1 MKPEGPP
8 ERRLDAGA
16 LEAGLRAR
24 LACEVRF
31 DAGARA
37 LYATDSS
44 NYRQVPIGVVVPRT
58 IDDIVTTVA
67 VCHELDAPILMRGAG
82 TSLCGQT
89 CNVAVV
95 LDVSRY
101 LTRIV
106 EIDPQGRT
114 AVVEPG
120 VICDSLRNAAER
132 HGLTFGPDPATHSRC
147 TLGGM
152 IGNNSCGA
160 HSVMAGKTVEN
171 VEALEILTYDGERM
185 WVGPT
190 SEQEL
195 DATVAAGGRKAQI
208 YSALAQLAQRH
219 GERVRGEF
227 PTIRRR
233 VSGYN
238 IDELLPEHGFNLAR
252 ALVGTEGTCAIVLHA
267 KVKLVE
273 SPPVRVLVVLG
284 YDDMFVAADRTP
296 FILEHSP
303 VALEGLD
310 VMLIE
315 DLGKKGLLGAEIALL
330 PPGSGWLMVELGAD
344 DLPQAMARAEALV
357 AAEMQVGLARGS
369 RIYPGAEQKVVW
381 AIREVGAGASN
392 AVPGVR
398 EEPRAGWEDAAV
410 DPARVGDYLR
420 EFRHLLDKYGYR
432 SSLYGHFGDGCIH
445 GRITF
450 ELETREGIA
459 AMRRFMEEATDL
471 VVKYGGSISGEHGDG
486 QARAEFLPRMYGPQ
500 LMQAFREFKAIWDP
514 RNRMNPG
521 KVVDA
526 YRMDENLRI
535 HPDYRPIEP
544 KTRFSFASD
553 FGSFA
558 HAADRCL
565 GVAKCRNLEGGVMCP
580 SYRVTGEEKHST
592 RGRIRLFGELF
603 RGETLTGLWSNEDV
617 KEALDLCL
625 ACKSCKSECPVQ
637 VDMATYKAEFL
648 SHYYETHPRPRQAR
662 SMGMIHRWARLA
674 AHAPGMV
681 NLVNATPGL
690 SGLARRWAGI
700 APERRMPRFA
710 STTFVRWFQKRP
722 ARATQAR
729 EVVLWPDTF
738 NNHFHPESAIAATQ
752 VLEAAG
758 YTVRVPTRPLC
769 CGRPLYDFGLL
780 DQAKAQLSD
789 IMRAL
794 REEIEAGI
802 PIVGLEPACVSV
814 FKDELPN
821 LFAGDAL
828 ARRLAD
834 QVAYFSD
841 FLQGESSL
849 PEPLI
854 LPATSIRARVHG
866 HCHHKALLGM
876 KGEMTLLRRVGIAA
890 QAIDS
895 GCCGMAGAFGFRPES
910 YELSVKA
917 AELALLPAV
926 RAAPVDEL
934 IVASGY
940 SCREQIEQLS
950 PRKAIHAAEAVAR
963 ALQLLPAAQSRSE
976 RRVHPAAT
984 S

>member
-1 MKPEGPP
+1 MNPEAVAG
-8 ERRLDAGA
+8 RRVDAAA
-16 LEAGLRAR
+16 LEARLRAQ

-37 LYATDSS
+37 LYAADSS

-58 IDDIVTTVA
+58 LDDVVTAVA
-67 VCHELDAPILMRGAG
+67 ACREFDAPILMRGAG

-106 EIDPQGRT
+106 AIDPQART

-120 VICDSLRNAAER
+120 VICDSLRSAAER
-132 HGLTFGPDPATHSRC
+132 HRLTFGPDPATHSRC
-147 TLGGM
+147 TIGGM

-171 VEALEILTYDGERM
+171 VEALEILTYDGSRM

-190 SEQEL
+190 SAQDL
-195 DATVAAGGRKAQI
+195 DAIVAAGGRKAEI

-227 PTIRRR
+227 PRIRRR
-233 VSGYN
+233 ISGYN
-238 IDELLPEHGFNLAR
+238 LDELLPEHGFNLAR
-252 ALVGTEGTCAIVLHA
+252 ALVGTEGTCAIVLRA
-267 KVKLVE
+267 KVRLVE
-273 SPPVRVLVVLG
+273 SPPVRVLAVLG
-284 YDDMFVAADRTP
+284 YDDMFVAGDRTP
-296 FILEHSP
+296 FILEHAP
-303 VALEGLD
+303 LALEGLD

-315 DLGKKGLLGAEIALL
+315 DLGKKALLGAELALL

-344 DLPQAMARAEALV
+344 DLDQAMRRARALIDAETRSGLV
-357 AAEMQVGLARGS
+357 RGS
-369 RIYPGAEQKVVW
+369 RIYPGAEQKIVW

-420 EFRHLLDKYGYR
+420 EFRRLLDRYGYR

-450 ELETREGIA
+450 DLQSHAGIA
-459 AMRRFMEEATDL
+459 AMRRFMREATDL

-514 RNRMNPG
+514 GNRMNPG

-526 YRMDENLRI
+526 YRVDENLRI
-535 HPDYRPIEP
+535 HPEYRPIEP
-544 KTRFSFASD
+544 TTRFSFAAD

-558 HAADRCL
+558 HAAERCL

-580 SYRVTGEEKHST
+580 SYRVTGEERHST
-592 RGRIRLFGELF
+592 RGRVRLLGELF
-603 RGETLTGLWSNEDV
+603 RGETLADLWSNEDV

-648 SHYYETHPRPRQAR
+648 SHYHETHPRPRQAR

-674 AHAPGMV
+674 SYAPGIV
-681 NLVNATPGL
+681 NVVNATPGL
-690 SGLARRWAGI
+690 STLAKRWAGI
-700 APERRMPRFA
+700 APARRVPRFA
-710 STTFVRWFQKRP
+710 RTTFVRWFQG
-722 ARATQAR
+722 RATGTAGRR

-738 NNHFHPESAIAATQ
+738 NNYFHPETAVAATR

-758 YTVRVPTRPLC
+758 FSVRLPRKPLC
-769 CGRPLYDFGLL
+769 CGRPLYDFGML
-780 DQAKAQLSD
+780 DTARAQLEE
-789 IMRAL
+789 IVQTL
-794 REEIEAGI
+794 RDEIEAGI
-802 PIVGLEPACVSV
+802 PVVGLEPACVSV

-821 LFAGDAL
+821 LL
-828 ARRLAD
+828 AADPLAHKLAE
-834 QVAYFSD
+834 QVVYFSD
-841 FLQGESSL
+841 FLQREPGL
-849 PEPLI
+849 PECASGL
-854 LPATSIRARVHG
+854 RAMVHG

-876 KGEMTLLRRVGIAA
+876 DGEMALLHRVGVSAR
-890 QAIDS
+890 AIDS

-910 YELSVKA
+910 YALSVKA
-917 AELALLPAV
+917 AELALMPAV
-926 RAAPVDEL
+926 RAAGSDQM

-950 PRKAIHAAEAVAR
+950 PRAAIHAAEAVAR
-963 ALQLLPAAQSRSE
+963 ALGLERAAESTRTGRARPTMES
-976 RRVHPAAT
+976 
-984 S
+984 

>member
-1 MKPEGPP
+1 MKPEVLP
-8 ERRLDAGA
+8 ERPVDAAA
-16 LEAGLRAR
+16 LESRLRAR
-24 LACEVRF
+24 LDCEVAF

-37 LYATDSS
+37 LYAADSS

-58 IDDIVTTVA
+58 IEDIVTAVA
-67 VCHELDAPILMRGAG
+67 VCREFDAPILMRGAG

-89 CNVAVV
+89 CNVAVI

-106 EIDPQGRT
+106 AIDPQART
-114 AVVEPG
+114 AIVEPG
-120 VICDSLRNAAER
+120 VVCDSLRNAAER
-132 HGLTFGPDPATHSRC
+132 NGLTFGPDPATHSRC

-171 VEALEILTYDGERM
+171 VEALEVLTYDGERM

-190 SEQEL
+190 SEADLAEI
-195 DATVAAGGRKAQI
+195 VAAGGRRSQV
-208 YSALAQLAQRH
+208 YSALSALAQRH
-219 GERVRGEF
+219 GERVRAEF
-227 PTIRRR
+227 PRIRRR

-238 IDELLPEHGFNLAR
+238 LDALLPEQGFDVAR
-252 ALVGTEGTCAIVLHA
+252 ALVGTEGTCAIVLQA
-267 KVKLVE
+267 KVKLVQ

-284 YDDMFVAADRTP
+284 YDDMFIAGDRTP
-296 FILEHSP
+296 FVLEHAP

-330 PPGSGWLMVELGAD
+330 PPGAGWLMVELGDATID
-344 DLPQAMARAEALV
+344 SAMARAEALV
-357 AAEMQVGLARGS
+357 AAEMATGLARGS

-420 EFRHLLDKYGYR
+420 EFRRLLDQYGYR

-450 ELETREGIA
+450 DFASRAGLD
-459 AMRRFMEEATDL
+459 AMRRFLEEATDL

-526 YRMDENLRI
+526 YRVDENLRI
-535 HPDYRPIEP
+535 HPDYRPIEV
-544 KTRFSFASD
+544 KTRFSFAAD

-558 HAADRCL
+558 HAAERCL

-592 RGRIRLFGELF
+592 RGRVRLFGELF
-603 RGETLTGLWSNEDV
+603 RGETLTGLWANEDV

-674 AHAPGMV
+674 SHAPGIV
-681 NLVNATPGL
+681 NLLNATPGL
-690 SGLARRWAGI
+690 GALGKHWAGI
-700 APERRMPRFA
+700 ARERRVPRFA
-710 STTFVRWFQKRP
+710 RTTFVRWFEHRARP
-722 ARATQAR
+722 ASGAAP
-729 EVVLWPDTF
+729 VMLWPDTF
-738 NNHFHPESAIAATQ
+738 NNHFHPEAAIAATQ

-758 YTVRVPTRPLC
+758 YSVSVPVRPLC

-780 DQAKAQLSD
+780 DQARAQLAEILD
-789 IMRAL
+789 VL
-794 REEIEAGI
+794 RPQIEAGM

-828 ARRLAD
+828 ASRLAAHA
-834 QVAYFSD
+834 VYFSD
-841 FLQGESSL
+841 FLQHETSL
-849 PEPLI
+849 PQR
-854 LPATSIRARVHG
+854 PASQRALVHG
-866 HCHHKALLGM
+866 HCHHKALIGM
-876 KGEMTLLRRVGIAA
+876 KGEMALLRRVGIAA
-890 QAIDS
+890 KAVES

-910 YELSVKA
+910 YALSVKA
-917 AELALLPAV
+917 AELDLLPAV
-926 RAAPVDEL
+926 RAAAADEL

-950 PRKAIHAAEAVAR
+950 PRKAVHAAQAVAQ
-963 ALQLLPAAQSRSE
+963 ALRIDPATGSMPRE
-976 RRVHPAAT
+976 
-984 S
+984 